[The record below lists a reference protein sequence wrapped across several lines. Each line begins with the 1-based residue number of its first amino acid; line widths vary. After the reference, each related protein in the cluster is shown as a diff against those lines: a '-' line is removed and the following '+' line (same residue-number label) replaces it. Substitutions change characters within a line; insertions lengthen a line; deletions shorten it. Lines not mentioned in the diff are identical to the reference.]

1 MSLIL
6 LHPSLLLDFFLGYL
20 KFTSS
25 ITFRTLFLLNYR
37 NDIRLISPNRR
48 ILIQN
53 LINTTSCKDVYTDY
67 PSTSLFVLSEITFTY
82 FQNEPTNI
90 GWFCKFYYFI
100 YLQNRDTYREF
111 LSMNTLTCISFFF
124 LFWFVIVN
132 FLDVTLYKTYVQ
144 LLSSD
149 TTGRLF
155 VHRDSSVLRTS
166 HRLLMV
172 PFVRVVC
179 LSSVS
184 RSFGRIVVECLPSVA
199 FREFDKTTVGP
210 DGAYI

>member
-1 MSLIL
+1 M
-6 LHPSLLLDFFLGYL
+6 
-20 KFTSS
+20 
-25 ITFRTLFLLNYR
+25 
-37 NDIRLISPNRR
+37 
-48 ILIQN
+48 
-53 LINTTSCKDVYTDY
+53 
-67 PSTSLFVLSEITFTY
+67 
-82 FQNEPTNI
+82 
-90 GWFCKFYYFI
+90 
-100 YLQNRDTYREF
+100 
-111 LSMNTLTCISFFF
+111 
-124 LFWFVIVN
+124 IVN